1 MSVLF
6 EVQNAYV
13 SYGSTEIVHGV
24 SLSLERGELCA
35 FLGLN
40 GSGKTTLLRAVCG
53 LIPMNG
59 QVFVDG
65 RSLKEM
71 NERERARHLS
81 FIPQTSSPI
90 QGKTVMEVILMG
102 ANPYLGL
109 LESPKGGHYRAA
121 KTALKRL
128 EIGDFADRHFHQ
140 LSQGQKQL
148 VILARTLV
156 QNSPVMLMDE
166 PDSALD
172 FCNRHMVL
180 EKIRSVVKSE
190 GKAGLI
196 TLHDPN
202 FAMAYCDRL
211 LLLKKGIVIAE
222 ADMRTAA
229 EDEVREKLSMIYGK
243 IELFSYTGGYLMGK
257 SQ

>member
-102 ANPYLGL
+102 ANP
-109 LESPKGGHYRAA
+109 
-121 KTALKRL
+121 
-128 EIGDFADRHFHQ
+128 
-140 LSQGQKQL
+140 
-148 VILARTLV
+148 
-156 QNSPVMLMDE
+156 
-166 PDSALD
+166 
-172 FCNRHMVL
+172 
-180 EKIRSVVKSE
+180 
-190 GKAGLI
+190 
-196 TLHDPN
+196 
-202 FAMAYCDRL
+202 
-211 LLLKKGIVIAE
+211 
-222 ADMRTAA
+222 
-229 EDEVREKLSMIYGK
+229 
-243 IELFSYTGGYLMGK
+243 
-257 SQ
+257 